1 MFIFLLTK
9 NKRSDRMY
17 SERTTV
23 RNKNIQEE
31 TSMKTTKTRKKYK
44 IVSKFRFT
52 MFLTVIFA
60 VGLFVGGVTG
70 MYDASSMSEPL
81 YTEVCVQSGDTL
93 WDLAGSYGPQDE
105 DVRKVV
111 HAICKVNN
119 ISANNI
125 HPGQTLQI
133 PVSL

>member
-1 MFIFLLTK
+1 
-9 NKRSDRMY
+9 
-17 SERTTV
+17 
-23 RNKNIQEE
+23 
-31 TSMKTTKTRKKYK
+31 MKTTKTRKKYK

-81 YTEVCVQSGDTL
+81 YTEICVESGDTL
-93 WDLAGSYGPQDE
+93 WDLAGTYGPQDE

-111 HAICKVNN
+111 HAICKTND
-119 ISANNI
+119 ISASAI
-125 HPGQTLQI
+125 YPGQMLLI
-133 PVSL
+133 PVTL